1 MPGGDLRGTRGLS
14 WGAGEVLELDLQVM
28 MWWWLFDC

>member
-14 WGAGEVLELDLQVM
+14 CGAGEVLVLDLLVM
-28 MWWWLFDC
+28 TWLLLFDL